1 MKLKLLTLSLTLILI
16 LALASAAL
24 ADDETDSQSNAFCAD
39 LEGRQHPVGSRI
51 AQGYGVD
58 YETVMGWFCKGHYG
72 FGQIMLALQTSEL
85 APDGESAELLLQ
97 MKSDLGGWGLVWQEL
112 GFTGRPK
119 ADRPAGGPP
128 AWAGSD
134 RDEGEDLD
142 AGPPPWAGPKIKDW
156 KPGKGG
162 PPPWAGPKPK
172 VLPDE

>member
-1 MKLKLLTLSLTLILI
+1 MKYKLLVLSLTLILL
-16 LALASAAL
+16 LALAPSAL
-24 ADDETDSQSNAFCAD
+24 ADDEPDGEPNAFCAD
-39 LEGRQHPVGSRI
+39 LGGRQHPVGSRI

-58 YETVMGWFCKGHYG
+58 YGTVMGWFCNGHYG
-72 FGQIMLALQTSEL
+72 FGQIVLALQTSQFVEFTPGDLL
-85 APDGESAELLLQ
+85 A
-97 MKSDLGGWGLVWQEL
+97 MKSERGGWGVVWREL

-128 AWAGSD
+128 AWAGSN

-142 AGPPPWAGPKIKDW
+142 GGPPPWAGPKPKDG

-172 VLPDE
+172 VLPDD